1 MTSSYDEQMK
11 DRLIGEALLALL
23 EDQVAVSSAALIAKL
38 EEMAETEQESYRRV
52 ACQRALADVR
62 NHSVRTNTQRDGQDF
77 SSAKHAYIPNEKKH

>member
-23 EDQVAVSSAALIAKL
+23 EEQVAVSSAALIARL
-38 EEMAETEQESYRRV
+38 EDMAGKEEESYRRV

-77 SSAKHAYIPNEKKH
+77 SSAKRAHIPNEKKH